1 MEEETQSV
9 CAQTIAEKI
18 LSSHASKAAHAGDVV
33 MASVDVVMATDGSG
47 PLALDFYEKM
57 DGNGVF
63 DVTRVL
69 MVLDHYV
76 PCPNDKVARLHDRM
90 RRFHKDGMCTLFDLG
105 EGICHQLLPEKGYI
119 QPGALVIGGD
129 SHSTTYGALNC
140 FGTGLGSSDLASAMI
155 SGKIWFRVPESIR
168 IELSGSLPPGSYA
181 KDVALWL
188 VGQIGAAGGTY
199 KALEFCGDGISSLS
213 ISERMTICNLMVE
226 TGAKC
231 AIMPFDD
238 NVAAHM
244 AGQKL
249 PFRYG
254 GSVSADAEAKYEREI
269 NCDLESIPPMLARPH
284 QPDNIIPLA
293 DLEGTPIHMGVL
305 GTCTNGRMDDLEI
318 AMTVLGEKKLAAG
331 FELLVIPA
339 SRIVYA
345 EASRRGLLAAF
356 VDKGA
361 VVLPPG
367 CGPCCGSS
375 PGIPSDGENVMSTAN
390 RNFLG
395 RMGNVKANIYLASP
409 ASVAAAA
416 TTGVVTIPKVSDGE
430 GHIP

>member
-1 MEEETQSV
+1 V
-9 CAQTIAEKI
+9 RAQTIAEKI
-18 LSSHASKAAHAGDVV
+18 LSSRAGKAVYAGDVA

-47 PLALDFYEKM
+47 PLTLDFYEKM
-57 DGNGVF
+57 NGGGVF
-63 DVTRVL
+63 DPARVL

-90 RRFHKDGMCTLFDLG
+90 RKFHRDGMCTLFELG

-119 QPGALVIGGD
+119 RPGALVIGGD
-129 SHSTTYGALNC
+129 SHSTTYGAFNS

-155 SGKIWFRVPESIR
+155 SGRAWFRVPESFR
-168 IELSGSLPPGSYA
+168 VVLSGSLSPGSHA

-188 VGQIGAAGGTY
+188 VGKIGAAGGTY
-199 KALEFCGDGISSLS
+199 KALEFGGDGIQGLS

-231 AIMPFDD
+231 AIMPFDGRL
-238 NVAAHM
+238 AAHL
-244 AGQKL
+244 AEQG
-249 PFRYG
+249 PSSGSG
-254 GSVSADAEAKYEREI
+254 GVSADAGAEYERGI
-269 NCDLESIPPMLARPH
+269 NCDLKSIPPMLARPH
-284 QPDNIIPLA
+284 RTDDVVPLA
-293 DLEGTPIHMGVL
+293 ELEGTPIHMGVL
-305 GTCTNGRMDDLEI
+305 GTCTNGRLDDLEV
-318 AMTVLGEKKLAAG
+318 ALAVLGSKRLVNG

-339 SRIVYA
+339 SRTVYA
-345 EASRRGLLAAF
+345 EASRKGILADFAE
-356 VDKGA
+356 KGA
-361 VVLPPG
+361 TILPPG

-395 RMGNVKANIYLASP
+395 RMGNVKANIHLASP

-416 TTGVVTIPKVSDGE
+416 ATGVVAIPAISG
-430 GHIP
+430 GGGRIS

>member
-1 MEEETQSV
+1 V
-9 CAQTIAEKI
+9 DAQTIAEKI
-18 LSSHASKAAHAGDVV
+18 LSLHAGKAAYAGDVV

-47 PLALDFYEKM
+47 PLTLDFFEKM
-57 DGNGVF
+57 EGKGVF
-63 DVTRVL
+63 DPARIL

-90 RRFHKDGMCTLFDLG
+90 RQFHKDGMCALFDLG
-105 EGICHQLLPEKGYI
+105 EGICHQLLPERGYI
-119 QPGALVIGGD
+119 RPGELVIGGD

-155 SGKIWFRVPESIR
+155 SGKAWFRVPESFR
-168 IELSGSLPPGSYA
+168 ITVSGSLPRGSYA

-188 VGQIGAAGGTY
+188 VGRIGAAGGTY

-213 ISERMTICNLMVE
+213 ISERMTLCNLMVE

-238 NVAAHM
+238 KLAAHL
-244 AGQKL
+244 AGQQSL
-249 PFRYG
+249 CAG
-254 GSVSADAEAKYEREI
+254 GVSADAGAKYEREI
-269 NCDLESIPPMLARPH
+269 NCELGSIPPMLARPH
-284 QPDNIIPLA
+284 QTDNVIPLA
-293 DLEGTPIHMGVL
+293 ELQGTPMHMGVL
-305 GTCTNGRMDDLEI
+305 GTCTNGRLDDLEI
-318 AMTVLGEKKLAAG
+318 ALAILGDNRLAAG
-331 FELLVIPA
+331 FELLVVPA
-339 SRIVYA
+339 SRAVYA
-345 EASRRGLLAAF
+345 EASRRGILAAF
-356 VDKGA
+356 VEKGA
-361 VVLPPG
+361 TILPPG

-375 PGIPSDGENVMSTAN
+375 PGIPSDGENVISTAN

-416 TTGVVTIPKVSDGE
+416 VTGVVAIPEVSGGE
-430 GHIP
+430 GRIP

>member
-1 MEEETQSV
+1 VRS
-9 CAQTIAEKI
+9 QTIAEKI
-18 LSSHASKAAHAGDVV
+18 LSSHAGKAVSAGEVV
-33 MASVDVVMATDGSG
+33 MAVVDVVMATDGSG
-47 PLALDFYEKM
+47 PLTLDFYEKM
-57 DGNGVF
+57 EGRGVF
-63 DVTRVL
+63 DPERVL

-90 RRFHKDGMCTLFDLG
+90 RKFQQDGMCPLFDLG

-119 QPGALVIGGD
+119 RPGALVIGGD
-129 SHSTTYGALNC
+129 SHSTTYGAFNC

-155 SGKIWFRVPESIR
+155 SGKAWFRVPESFR
-168 IELSGSLPPGSYA
+168 IMLSGSLPQGSHA
-181 KDVALWL
+181 KDAALWL

-199 KALEFCGDGISSLS
+199 KALEFCGDGIAKLS

-238 NVAAHM
+238 RVAAHL
-244 AGQKL
+244 AGKRL
-249 PFRYG
+249 SSGTG
-254 GSVSADAEAKYEREI
+254 GVSPGAGAEYEREI
-269 NCDLESIPPMLARPH
+269 SCDLGSIPPMLARPH
-284 QPDNIIPLA
+284 QTDNVVPLTE
-293 DLEGTPIHMGVL
+293 LLGTPMHMGVL
-305 GTCTNGRMDDLEI
+305 GTCTNGRLDDLEI
-318 AMTVLGEKKLAAG
+318 ALAVMSDKKLAAG
-331 FELLVIPA
+331 FELLVVPA
-339 SRIVYA
+339 SRTVYA

-356 VDKGA
+356 VEKGA
-361 VVLPPG
+361 AILPPG

-416 TTGVVTIPKVSDGE
+416 VTGVVTLPEVTGEEGRIP
-430 GHIP
+430 